1 MLHTL
6 SRWVI
11 NKHFIVLL
19 LTSEIF
25 LILQNNQ
32 VTNKATVVL
41 IIKPLK
47 FLPIVQVKKPQ
58 LIINQTSWILNSWG
72 NQRSSSL
79 FTKTI
84 LSCRSSGHLLI
95 PVNNWDHL
103 IYSNLHCQTICPHPM
118 TSFTRKFLGS

>member
-58 LIINQTSWILNSWG
+58 LIINQTSWILNS
-72 NQRSSSL
+72 
-79 FTKTI
+79 
-84 LSCRSSGHLLI
+84 
-95 PVNNWDHL
+95 
-103 IYSNLHCQTICPHPM
+103 
-118 TSFTRKFLGS
+118 